1 MEAVEPNEGA
11 FPDGPPADPEEWTDE
26 QWIAWLRATDGD
38 EVPATDPRPAT
49 LGGRVAHSS
58 GGQALGQAMLGMAFA
73 IYGRHDDE
81 VVIVAEGDSEPDED
95 EPFTVHLDPDHPER
109 SEVVFRPVAE
119 PRRNGTRP
127 GESPV

>member
-1 MEAVEPNEGA
+1 VDNVESFDLA

-26 QWIAWLRATDGD
+26 QWIAWLKATDSAAGG
-38 EVPATDPRPAT
+38 EADPKPAT

-58 GGQALGQAMLGMAFA
+58 GGQVLGQAMLGMAYA

-95 EPFTVHLDPDHPER
+95 EPFTVHLDRDHPER
-109 SEVVFRPVAE
+109 SAVVFKQVNE
-119 PRRNGTRP
+119 PPT
-127 GESPV
+127 